1 MKWLVD
7 IIYFDDSKVRLDK
20 LWIAA
25 SFTYFV
31 SFEFN
36 YQVSIREGQKE
47 ESLPGCLII
56 SFIGRTILNFSP
68 VEDGEKLPVSHSPH
82 TTSALNP
89 KHTNHNHWLVIHMFC
104 NPSMID
110 LPVISTTL
118 GWFPHRDCFSLEHWI
133 SPTFS
138 QQQLSTIVES
148 FLQRYVQCAVVT
160 RTVGPGGF
168 LKIVKINN
176 S

>member
-68 VEDGEKLPVSHSPH
+68 LDDGEKLPVSHSPH
-82 TTSALNP
+82 TTSASNP
-89 KHTNHNHWLVIHMFC
+89 KYINHHHWLVIHMFVMQC
-104 NPSMID
+104 FSVFLSNLASKHARW
-110 LPVISTTL
+110 LCSETSLKTTL
-118 GWFPHRDCFSLEHWI
+118 KNTAKTLHQK
-133 SPTFS
+133 T
-138 QQQLSTIVES
+138 
-148 FLQRYVQCAVVT
+148 YV
-160 RTVGPGGF
+160 
-168 LKIVKINN
+168 N
-176 S
+176 